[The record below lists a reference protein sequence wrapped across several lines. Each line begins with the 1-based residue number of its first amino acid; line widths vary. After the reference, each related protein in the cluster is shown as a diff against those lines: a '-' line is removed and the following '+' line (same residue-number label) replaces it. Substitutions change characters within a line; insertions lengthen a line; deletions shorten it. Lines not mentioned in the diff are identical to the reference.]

1 MNLLIDIGNSRIK
14 WCLYNSVENEFGSEG
29 AMLHDKAELPALF
42 SEQWGLLD
50 NPDRVVISN
59 VSGQQLAESMDAW
72 VDKKWKIK
80 TEYVKTEA
88 FSHGVTNAYSDYS
101 ELGVDR
107 WMAIIAAWQRF
118 RQQGKAVCV
127 VDCGTATTIDG
138 ISASGQ
144 HLGGFIIPGHTVMQE
159 ILINNTSDI
168 KMAKNILTRKILRKE
183 TSPGKTLSPV
193 NFPSSTEEGVN
204 SGCYLATISLIDS
217 VVTSMQDDSGKQ
229 VNCIITGGDAEFV
242 VEQLAGKFEY
252 EPKLVLHGLAMLSG
266 KAQ

>member
-1 MNLLIDIGNSRIK
+1 MNLLLDIGNSRIK
-14 WCLYNSVENEFGSEG
+14 WLFHDHTENVFYSSG
-29 AMLHDKAELPALF
+29 AMHHDKSDMQALF
-42 SEQWGLLD
+42 YEYWSNLD
-50 NPDRVVISN
+50 CPDKVLVSN
-59 VSGQQLAESMDAW
+59 VSGQHIADNLDVW
-72 VDKKWKIK
+72 IKKEWKIEA
-80 TEYVKTEA
+80 EYVKTEA
-88 FSHGVTNAYSDYS
+88 FSHGVHNAYSDYS
-101 ELGVDR
+101 KLGVDR
-107 WMAIIAAWQRF
+107 WMVIIAAWLRY
-118 RQQGKAVCV
+118 RRHEEAICV

-138 ISASGQ
+138 ISESGQ

-193 NFPSSTEEGVN
+193 NFSSSTEEGVN

-252 EPKLVLHGLAMLSG
+252 QPKLVLHGLAMLSG